1 MKLVS
6 YNLFEKS
13 FKNDAVK
20 LLEEHLPGK
29 LHLLRQD
36 LNSFL
41 KKEKNQFRRWH
52 AGLLFGLISSTEFT
66 KLFNGIR
73 NSFALK
79 KLKLAGLSAEEL
91 IQLVTLLR
99 KLFRA
104 MMVSTTQD

>member
-1 MKLVS
+1 ML
-6 YNLFEKS
+6 EKS

-36 LNSFL
+36 LNAYL
-41 KKEKNQFRRWH
+41 KKKKNHFRRWH
-52 AGLLFGLISSTEFT
+52 KGLLFGLIHSTEFAR
-66 KLFNGIR
+66 LFNGSR

-91 IQLVTLLR
+91 VQLASLLR

-104 MMVSTTQD
+104 MMITCTQRTQN